1 MGEDEGKEQKK
12 DDGDEH
18 KLRKVKLGGG
28 KQGRG
33 GAGGE
38 EDGQEDQEQEEE
50 GQVKPV
56 DPPPPCLCSIS
67 YFGLT
72 KYADYRIS

>member
-56 DPPPPCLCSIS
+56 DPPPPMPMQHFLFWLDKVC
-67 YFGLT
+67 
-72 KYADYRIS
+72 